1 MKIESQSFLLRG
13 ENQISVGGIGLS
25 YCLKGQNL
33 FHFLN
38 LAEAIIDLPNIW
50 VCPLNL
56 SYLLSFNLRIIC
68 VHIPVLH
75 GGMFYFLVQLFSSH
89 S

>member
-1 MKIESQSFLLRG
+1 MKKESQSFLLKG

-33 FHFLN
+33 FPFLN

-56 SYLLSFNLRIIC
+56 SCLLSFNWRIIC
-68 VHIPVLH
+68 VHSPILH
-75 GGMFYFLVQLFSSH
+75 SGMF
-89 S
+89 

>member
-38 LAEAIIDLPNIW
+38 LAEAIIDLPNI
-50 VCPLNL
+50 
-56 SYLLSFNLRIIC
+56 
-68 VHIPVLH
+68 
-75 GGMFYFLVQLFSSH
+75 
-89 S
+89 